1 VPAGQEGAERR
12 REGRQEVNEVPP
24 QSNCTPTD
32 PSLEYDLYEM
42 VRLRVAD
49 VLKRRGYDPIEAER
63 VALYMV
69 EVSRPVANFLKVLT
83 RISPPDDEEIVVA
96 MGKVLDELP
105 ALEKARS
112 LLLKDNREGLD

>member
-1 VPAGQEGAERR
+1 MS
-12 REGRQEVNEVPP
+12 EVPP
-24 QSNCTPTD
+24 QSDCTPTD

-49 VLKRRGYDPIEAER
+49 VLKRRGHDRIEAER
-63 VALYMV
+63 VALYLV
-69 EVSRPVANFLKVLT
+69 EVSRPLANFLKVLT
-83 RISPPDDEEIVVA
+83 RISPPDDEEIVIA

-105 ALEKARS
+105 ALEKARA